1 MLLRTRPRTK
11 RPLEKAGELGCV
23 CLCVCRRNCPKAK
36 DSSVLPRVE
45 KPRRELK
52 EPTLGA
58 DFYYPA
64 QDINLPYELMSGDAR
79 FMSAPIIR
87 IIKSFRKKN

>member
-1 MLLRTRPRTK
+1 MRVPKKLPQSKRLPVRPRI
-11 RPLEKAGELGCV
+11 EKM
-23 CLCVCRRNCPKAK
+23 
-36 DSSVLPRVE
+36 
-45 KPRRELK
+45 RRELK

-58 DFYYPA
+58 DFYCPA